1 MYNSYTL
8 VMTNG
13 EIANGESLNRTRRYQ
28 SQFRDNYMLGLVL
41 DKKDKADPDLNN
53 TFKSKD

>member
-28 SQFRDNYMLGLVL
+28 SQLGLVL